1 MSTTPPPPPTS
12 VDAGSVVVIRS
23 EAHFASAVLHSP
35 RPVVV
40 KWFAQYCSECAALA
54 PHFAAAADSLAGRVT
69 FASIDGPL
77 LPSLRVRFGVT
88 AYPQVALFHQG
99 VLLAW
104 RPRNAPRTAASLV
117 AFASTTEGAPTAGSA
132 PVLVKEAVE
141 EDESEG
147 RDPDAVGA
155 AAKAADVLS
164 VGESPCAALTRT
176 LGVPP
181 SPMGATWSQLLRKQ
195 GIDELQA
202 LLRDRQKAIQSEIRR
217 SLANASSP
225 PCDANAISCP
235 MPAPTPPPPPARKA
249 GPDTPPPVIIFLG
262 GGMGAGKTSAVARI
276 RGSPFWARY
285 GNRVVV
291 VEADNLK
298 EVDPLFIALR
308 GVTPAAARMVHNESV
323 AAAEELFLRAVMD
336 RRDVVFDGTMAW
348 RPFVEQTLAMIRDTA
363 NVYRRGPGDG
373 DGSGPPV
380 YWEVAGVRAE
390 RAVPY
395 HVEMVGVTVDAEV
408 AVQRGMVRMMTSGRG
423 VPLRAQLA
431 SHQLFSAN
439 FEAYVP
445 MFDGAYLLDNGSS
458 VGDAAAAPAP
468 GTLPPAAAAAPAAA
482 SPTAAAAGGS
492 GSGGSGGSGG
502 GGGGGEEGMENLVA
516 CKTGVLFD
524 DGGTPGVFHVRC
536 PRAWKAFVRKA
547 TLNPDATGVHDLY
560 PGESAQ

>member
-1 MSTTPPPPPTS
+1 
-12 VDAGSVVVIRS
+12 
-23 EAHFASAVLHSP
+23 
-35 RPVVV
+35 
-40 KWFAQYCSECAALA
+40 
-54 PHFAAAADSLAGRVT
+54 
-69 FASIDGPL
+69 
-77 LPSLRVRFGVT
+77 
-88 AYPQVALFHQG
+88 
-99 VLLAW
+99 
-104 RPRNAPRTAASLV
+104 
-117 AFASTTEGAPTAGSA
+117 
-132 PVLVKEAVE
+132 
-141 EDESEG
+141 
-147 RDPDAVGA
+147 
-155 AAKAADVLS
+155 
-164 VGESPCAALTRT
+164 
-176 LGVPP
+176 
-181 SPMGATWSQLLRKQ
+181 
-195 GIDELQA
+195 
-202 LLRDRQKAIQSEIRR
+202 
-217 SLANASSP
+217 
-225 PCDANAISCP
+225 
-235 MPAPTPPPPPARKA
+235 
-249 GPDTPPPVIIFLG
+249 
-262 GGMGAGKTSAVARI
+262 MGAGKTSAVARI

-298 EVDPLFIALR
+298 EADPLFIALR

-363 NVYRRGPGDG
+363 HVYRRGPGDG

-458 VGDAAAAPAP
+458 VADAASAAPGAQ
-468 GTLPPAAAAAPAAA
+468 PPAAAAAGTTPAAA
-482 SPTAAAAGGS
+482 SAAAVTGPPSPATPRAAAD
-492 GSGGSGGSGG
+492 GG
-502 GGGGGEEGMENLVA
+502 GGSGGEEGMENLVA
-516 CKTGVLFD
+516 CKAGVLFD
-524 DGGTPGVFHVRC
+524 GGGTRGVFHVRC
-536 PRAWKAFVRKA
+536 PRAWAAFVRKA

-560 PGESAQ
+560 PGRSA

>member
-1 MSTTPPPPPTS
+1 
-12 VDAGSVVVIRS
+12 
-23 EAHFASAVLHSP
+23 
-35 RPVVV
+35 
-40 KWFAQYCSECAALA
+40 
-54 PHFAAAADSLAGRVT
+54 
-69 FASIDGPL
+69 
-77 LPSLRVRFGVT
+77 
-88 AYPQVALFHQG
+88 
-99 VLLAW
+99 
-104 RPRNAPRTAASLV
+104 
-117 AFASTTEGAPTAGSA
+117 
-132 PVLVKEAVE
+132 
-141 EDESEG
+141 
-147 RDPDAVGA
+147 
-155 AAKAADVLS
+155 
-164 VGESPCAALTRT
+164 
-176 LGVPP
+176 
-181 SPMGATWSQLLRKQ
+181 
-195 GIDELQA
+195 
-202 LLRDRQKAIQSEIRR
+202 
-217 SLANASSP
+217 
-225 PCDANAISCP
+225 
-235 MPAPTPPPPPARKA
+235 
-249 GPDTPPPVIIFLG
+249 
-262 GGMGAGKTSAVARI
+262 MGAGKTSAVARI

-468 GTLPPAAAAAPAAA
+468 GTLPPAAAAAPA
-482 SPTAAAAGGS
+482 
-492 GSGGSGGSGG
+492 
-502 GGGGGEEGMENLVA
+502 
-516 CKTGVLFD
+516 
-524 DGGTPGVFHVRC
+524 
-536 PRAWKAFVRKA
+536 
-547 TLNPDATGVHDLY
+547 
-560 PGESAQ
+560 